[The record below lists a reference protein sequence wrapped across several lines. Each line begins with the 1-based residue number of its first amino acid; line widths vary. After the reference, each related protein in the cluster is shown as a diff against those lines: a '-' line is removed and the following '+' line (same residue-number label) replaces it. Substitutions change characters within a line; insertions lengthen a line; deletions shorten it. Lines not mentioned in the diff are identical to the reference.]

1 MPKELTKVCSRC
13 GCTKPLTEF
22 YHNSTKG
29 DYHNGI
35 CKRCQLQVNKDNR
48 FEKRIINRFS

>member
-1 MPKELTKVCSRC
+1 MPRELTKVCSRC
-13 GCTKPLTEF
+13 GIEKPLSEF

-48 FEKRIINRFS
+48 FEKHIINRFS